1 MSDRDNAASP
11 QLPTA
16 NSPLQSWRTGIIA
29 AAVLIALQAAVL
41 HSMGR
46 IWICQCGYVKLWH
59 GVVQSSENSQHIS
72 DWYSFSHVIHGFIFY
87 LLFWL
92 IAPRASVGTRL
103 ALAVGL
109 EGFWEILENSDFI
122 INRYREGTISLDYYG
137 DSILNSV
144 SDTLAMVLGFVMAAK
159 LPIWF
164 VVSLALILEVAVGY
178 LIRDNLTLNVIMLLH
193 PFEAIRQ
200 WQSGTL

>member
-1 MSDRDNAASP
+1 
-11 QLPTA
+11 
-16 NSPLQSWRTGIIA
+16 
-29 AAVLIALQAAVL
+29 
-41 HSMGR
+41 
-46 IWICQCGYVKLWH
+46 
-59 GVVQSSENSQHIS
+59 VQSSENSQHIS
-72 DWYSFSHVIHGFIFY
+72 DWYSFSHVIHGFLFY

-109 EGFWEILENSDFI
+109 EGLWEIVENSDFI

-144 SDTLAMVLGFVMAAK
+144 SDTMAMVLGFVMAAR

-164 VVSLALILEVAVGY
+164 VVALALIMEVAVGFI
-178 LIRDNLTLNVIMLLH
+178 IRDNLTLNVIMLLH